1 MMNLHTTKSI
11 TILMLL
17 SMLSGSAFSRENSSV
32 TFPESINLQS
42 GHRLNLRGTGLLRY
56 KLVFKAYEAALYLEN
71 DKANAPL
78 DDVPKQLTIHYFW
91 DIEKEAFADAAIKQL
106 KKQYEK
112 EKLAQ
117 VMPQINAFHELCVDI
132 KKGDQ
137 YHLRYEPGYGT
148 EVLHNNKRLGAI
160 QGKAFAKAYFG
171 LWLGPKPLS
180 EPLKKQLL
188 KQ

>member
-1 MMNLHTTKSI
+1 MINLKITKSI
-11 TILMLL
+11 TILMLCVF
-17 SMLSGSAFSRENSSV
+17 SGSAFSREKPSV
-32 TFPESINLQS
+32 TFPASVSLQS

-71 DKANAPL
+71 DKASAPL
-78 DDVPKQLTIHYFW
+78 ADVPKQLTIHYFW
-91 DIEKEAFADAAIKQL
+91 DIEKKAFAGAATKQL
-106 KKQYEK
+106 KKQYKK
-112 EKLAQ
+112 ETLAQ
-117 VMPQINAFHELCVDI
+117 VMPQINAFHELCADI

-137 YHLRYEPGYGT
+137 YQLRYEPGYGT
-148 EVLHNNKRLGAI
+148 ELLHNNKRLGVI

-180 EPLKKQLL
+180 KPLKKQLL